1 MYENSDIPTIS
12 SSSRIIYPYETIVLS
27 SPIRSLYENNN
38 NTQQSAFISY
48 ESNLSSSSSTKEI
61 SITRS
66 FTPPFQKKLPIIFV
80 IILGLFEIFG
90 GLIVLIFEILIF
102 DIAIGLWCGFI
113 YALAGVAAIVLV
125 ISTDRE
131 RHHTSTVLIIQF
143 VAFMFTIT
151 EILLHINFYLKRCVT
166 KFNEPSRETSYQC
179 LILLIQIGGAA
190 IVLISTIIFAIIYI
204 RITIMV
210 LKQPHGTF
218 NITNAMNI
226 TC

>member
-1 MYENSDIPTIS
+1 MYENTDIPTI
-12 SSSRIIYPYETIVLS
+12 SSSRIIYPYETIVSS

-38 NTQQSAFISY
+38 TQQSACVSY
-48 ESNLSSSSSTKEI
+48 ESNLSSLTKEI

-66 FTPPFQKKLPIIFV
+66 FTPPFQKNLPTIFV
-80 IILGLFEIFG
+80 AVLGLFEILG
-90 GLIVLIFEILIF
+90 GLIVLVLEVLIF

-113 YALAGVAAIVLV
+113 YALAGTAAIVLV

-131 RHHTSTVLIIQF
+131 RHQTSAVLIIQF

-151 EILLHINFYLKRCVT
+151 EILLHTDFYLKRCIT
-166 KFNEPSRETSYQC
+166 KSNEPSREASYQC

-190 IVLISTIIFAIIYI
+190 IVLINTIIFAIIYI
-204 RITIMV
+204 RVTIMV

-218 NITNAMNI
+218 NIANAMNL

>member
-1 MYENSDIPTIS
+1 MYENTDIPTIS
-12 SSSRIIYPYETIVLS
+12 SYPYETIVSSS

-38 NTQQSAFISY
+38 TQQSACVSY
-48 ESNLSSSSSTKEI
+48 ESDSSSLTKEI
-61 SITRS
+61 SINRS

-80 IILGLFEIFG
+80 VILGLFEIFG
-90 GLIVLIFEILIF
+90 GLIVLILELLIF

-113 YALAGVAAIVLV
+113 YVLAGIAAIVLV

-131 RHHTSTVLIIQF
+131 RHQTSTVLIIQF

-151 EILLHINFYLKRCVT
+151 EILLHIDFYLKRCIT
-166 KFNEPSRETSYQC
+166 KLNEPSREASYQC
-179 LILLIQIGGAA
+179 SILLIQIGGAT

-204 RITIMV
+204 RVTIMV

-218 NITNAMNI
+218 NITNAMNL